1 VTYTNTFHICCFVC
15 TNSRAKKLANGTTSA
30 AYFATVHYESS
41 LFLADTVECLGQCA
55 FIGKVNMNYGT
66 PEGYGEDTYD
76 SFICTEQYIRN
87 IQSKRVRS
95 QL

>member
-1 VTYTNTFHICCFVC
+1 LYYFQSKT
-15 TNSRAKKLANGTTSA
+15 LASGTTTA

-41 LFLADTVECLGQCA
+41 LFLADTVERLGQRA
-55 FIGKVNMNYGT
+55 FIGKVNMNYDT
-66 PEGYGEDTYD
+66 PEGYGENTYD

-87 IQSKRVRS
+87 IHSKRVRS